1 MAENSER
8 DEIKAIFAAMSGQP
22 PTGDAAGSP
31 AGNAAEAGAGPGA
44 GPGAGA
50 PGGPPPGAPPRIE
63 TPPRIE
69 RGLHIFEGIDVRA
82 WEHPADRAALHA
94 LRRLPG
100 FDQVVRKIFGL
111 VSERSLRLLYLANA
125 VKVGPRQYR
134 RVWQAYL
141 DCLAVLDV
149 PGEPGKPAEPGKPSV
164 PDLFITQTPVVNA
177 GAIGVDDPFI
187 VLNSATIDLLDDEEL
202 RFVIGHE
209 LGHVRSGHALY
220 KTMLAIILR
229 FTLFRMSAI
238 AGLATLG
245 ITLALRE
252 WSRKSEL
259 SSDRAGLL
267 CLQNPEAAWRVQMK
281 MAGGRHVDQMDVGAF
296 IEQAEEYERGGD
308 LRDSALK
315 LMALLGQTHPFPA
328 LRLAALKS
336 WVDEGGYAAILG
348 GQYPRRDNPTPAG
361 TVYSDVT
368 ATSEHYR
375 KAAREGA
382 GGEIGRL
389 FSDMGT
395 GLAEAGSALR
405 DQVRDLFKRGGKGE
419 DADDAA
425 AQAAAEAEVR
435 AATGD
440 DED

>member
-1 MAENSER
+1 MAERSER

-22 PTGDAAGSP
+22 SAESGPDKGAEQGPKSEP
-31 AGNAAEAGAGPGA
+31 NAQRD
-44 GPGAGA
+44 
-50 PGGPPPGAPPRIE
+50 PPRVV
-63 TPPRIE
+63 
-69 RGLHIFEGIDVRA
+69 RGLHILEGIDPRA
-82 WEHPADRAALHA
+82 WEHPADRAALNA
-94 LRRLPG
+94 LRKVPG
-100 FDQVVRKIFGL
+100 FDQVVRKIFGI

-134 RVWQAYL
+134 RVWQAYE

-149 PGEPGKPAEPGKPSV
+149 PGEPGKPGV
-164 PDLFITQTPVVNA
+164 PDLFITQTAVVNA

-187 VLNSATIDLLDDEEL
+187 VLHSGTVDLLDDEEL

-209 LGHVRSGHALY
+209 LGHIRSGHALY
-220 KTMLAIILR
+220 KTMLGIILR
-229 FTLFRMSAI
+229 FTLLRMSTL

-259 SSDRAGLL
+259 SADRAGLL
-267 CLQNPEAAWRVQMK
+267 CLQSPEAAFRVQMK

-328 LRLAALKS
+328 LRLAALKA
-336 WVDEGGYAAILG
+336 WVDDGGYAAVLA
-348 GQYPRRDNPTPAG
+348 GQYPLRDTPTAPG
-361 TVYSDVT
+361 TVYDDVT
-368 ATSEHYR
+368 ATTEHYR

-382 GGEIGRL
+382 GAEIGRF
-389 FSDMGT
+389 FSEVGA

-405 DQVRDLFKRGGKGE
+405 DQVRDLFKRKGDGPVDE
-419 DADDAA
+419 DDAA
-425 AQAAAEAEVR
+425 AQAAAEAELK

-440 DED
+440 DDADDT